1 MMPLTATERAE
12 FEAWYAGRFGS
23 PRYPNPTLD
32 HAAKVDALEIW
43 TAALRA
49 PKAVIKAAAD
59 KLDEAKR
66 CRQSQVEALIDEA
79 LELLDGGRVPDNA
92 AEPAPAKALA
102 IPEDCPHII
111 WFDDQDQRP
120 LVFAGHGARA
130 AAERTFKKVS
140 MQWNAHLFVRIDKN
154 SRDCPYPVAAVVEVP
169 PAVKQIPAN

>member
-1 MMPLTATERAE
+1 MKQLTAAELAE

-23 PRYPNPTLD
+23 PRYANPTMD

-43 TAALRA
+43 AAALR
-49 PKAVIKAAAD
+49 VTAATKVSQAD
-59 KLDEAKR
+59 
-66 CRQSQVEALIDEA
+66 
-79 LELLDGGRVPDNA
+79 
-92 AEPAPAKALA
+92 PAPATALA

-154 SRDCPYPVAAVVEVP
+154 SRDCPYPVAVVVEVP
-169 PAVKQIPAN
+169 PTVKQIPAN